1 MSDPLPSRDFEYVLV
16 RAITDIGLFMGVDL
30 KHYTLMN
37 QDMAVIPEINSRGL
51 IKKNAVKLVNV
62 GGNCNV

>member
-1 MSDPLPSRDFEYVLV
+1 MPHPLIIEYVLV

-37 QDMAVIPEINSRGL
+37 QDMAVIPEINAKAL
-51 IKKNAVKLVNV
+51 IKRNAVKLVNV
-62 GGNCNV
+62 GGMS